1 MGLESCSTVAIQG
14 KPSEGNPSGVVI
26 INESDFDAAT
36 MTKAGEIK
44 VAAKVEVAEE
54 VTPVKVPK
62 AVAPWATE

>member
-1 MGLESCSTVAIQG
+1 MGEHSCPTVAIQC
-14 KPSEGNPSGVVI
+14 KPSESNPSGVVL

-44 VAAKVEVAEE
+44 VAAKVEVVEE

-62 AVAPWATE
+62 AVAPWAAK